1 MFNILDGRKHFYQWD
16 LDRKLIVA
24 DKSIEEVHFSNSR
37 EGEALIC
44 QTYLQGDVLLVD
56 VPNILLQDN
65 WRIVAYAYDENYTKH
80 QDDFE
85 VIKRSKPAD
94 YVYTETEVKNYDDL
108 MARIEQIEENGISD
122 AAVEEAIEK
131 YLEENDINVDLTGY
145 ATEQYVQEQIGK
157 IEIPEVDLTGYATE
171 DYVKQ
176 EITKAQL
183 EGEDVDLSNYYTK
196 AQTDK
201 AIEDAQPDLSGY
213 AKKSEIPS
221 TTGLATE
228 TYVDNKVG
236 AIKHPSEVHVGTSAP
251 TDPNVKIWV
260 DTDEENPVATKE
272 YVTQKINEAE
282 LGGGDVDLS
291 NYYTKAEVDAK
302 IPEDVDLSNY
312 YTKSEVDEKIAAAG
326 GASTTV
332 VYDGDYAQSSSTP
345 YHTLSASEAAA
356 FEKLKD
362 GEEVECTIEGN
373 GESVT
378 FTTNVSVSASGI
390 SIQKAANTR
399 VIYMN
404 GTIMVNLNGASPK
417 SGHVKITK
425 AGGESAD
432 VDLSNYYTKEEIDNK
447 GYQTSEQVQSAIST
461 ALSAIGVAEEGS
473 Y

>member
-44 QTYLQGDVLLVD
+44 ETYLQGDVLLVD

-80 QDDFE
+80 QEDFE

-131 YLEENDINVDLTGY
+131 YLEENDIRVDLTGY
-145 ATEQYVQEQIGK
+145 ATEEYVQEQIK
-157 IEIPEVDLTGYATE
+157 DIDIPEVDLSGYATE

-183 EGEDVDLSNYYTK
+183 EGDDVDLSNYYTK

-201 AIEDAQPDLSGY
+201 QIKDAQPDLSGY

-221 TTGLATE
+221 TTGFATE

-236 AIKHPSEVHVGTSAP
+236 AIKHPNEVHVGTSAP
-251 TDPNVKIWV
+251 TDKNVKIWI
-260 DTDEENPVATKE
+260 DTDADNPVATKE
-272 YVTQKINEAE
+272 YVTQKINEAQ
-282 LGGGDVDLS
+282 LSGGDVDLSDYYTKSETDKAISDAIGAIEIPEAGEVDLS
-291 NYYTKAEVDAK
+291 NYYTKTEVDSK
-302 IPEDVDLSNY
+302 IPDVS
-312 YTKSEVDEKIAAAG
+312 
-326 GASTTV
+326 
-332 VYDGDYAQSSSTP
+332 
-345 YHTLSASEAAA
+345 
-356 FEKLKD
+356 
-362 GEEVECTIEGN
+362 
-373 GESVT
+373 
-378 FTTNVSVSASGI
+378 
-390 SIQKAANTR
+390 
-399 VIYMN
+399 
-404 GTIMVNLNGASPK
+404 
-417 SGHVKITK
+417 
-425 AGGESAD
+425 
-432 VDLSNYYTKEEIDNK
+432 
-447 GYQTSEQVQSAIST
+447 GYQTAEEVQSAIT
-461 ALSAIGVAEEGS
+461 EALNAIGIAEEVS
-473 Y
+473 F